1 LDNLHGVLERFDAH
15 GQIVENFILVFKS
28 FGHLMLK
35 ALPQTHELP
44 HSLNLE
50 LLNVFVL
57 LSQIAFGLIFELT
70 ERQRLVGALAI
81 DLLVKLILGI
91 VQRLHNVFLLR
102 NASVYLSIK
111 FTLKLYN
118 LGLAMRMGMVLQLSL
133 S

>member
-1 LDNLHGVLERFDAH
+1 
-15 GQIVENFILVFKS
+15 
-28 FGHLMLK
+28 MLK

-91 VQRLHNVFLLR
+91 V
-102 NASVYLSIK
+102 
-111 FTLKLYN
+111 
-118 LGLAMRMGMVLQLSL
+118 
-133 S
+133 